1 MTSQP
6 NLDLLFV
13 LAHPDDESFGSGGL
27 ISWLRGQRLRVGLV
41 CATRGESG
49 QISDPS
55 LGTPET
61 LGAVR
66 ERELRA
72 SMAIAGVEP
81 VRLLSYRDSGMDG
94 SPAND
99 DPRSLV
105 QALRE
110 AVLADVIFQ
119 LRDLKPTIV
128 ITFGPDGI
136 YGHPDHIKI
145 GEIATEAVQLA
156 ASDSAYPFLG
166 EPWRVSYLYHSAVA
180 REDLIESASG
190 PHGPIA
196 GLPLD
201 LVAQMGTP
209 RAEITHV
216 FDIRPYIDAKLR
228 LMQPHA
234 TQLPFNPEP
243 GSPQDPAT
251 RPRLAKESAKH
262 IPLPWNGS
270 NDPPNF
276 IDAFHSPE
284 LANAPASFVTPDNH
298 S

>member
-1 MTSQP
+1 MSSQTI
-6 NLDLLFV
+6 LDLLFV

-27 ISWLRGQRLRVGLV
+27 ITWLREQGYRVGLV

-66 ERELRA
+66 ERELRTA
-72 SMAIAGVEP
+72 MAVAGVEP
-81 VRLLSYRDSGMDG
+81 VRLLPYRDSGMDG
-94 SPAND
+94 SPEND

-105 QALRE
+105 QAPRE

-119 LRDLKPTIV
+119 IRDLKPAV
-128 ITFGPDGI
+128 VVTFGPDGI

-145 GEIATEAVQLA
+145 GDIATEAVHLA
-156 ASDSAYPFLG
+156 AGDAYPFLG
-166 EPWRVSYLYHSAVA
+166 EPWRVGHLYHSAVA

-201 LVAQMGTP
+201 LVATMGTP

-216 FDIRPYIDAKLR
+216 FDIRPYIEGKLR
-228 LMQPHA
+228 LMRPHA

-251 RPRLAKESAKH
+251 RPRLAKESLRH
-262 IPLPWNGS
+262 VPLPWNGPD
-270 NDPPNF
+270 DPPS
-276 IDAFHSPE
+276 IVDPFHSSE
-284 LANAPASFVTPDNH
+284 LASAPVQFITPGT
-298 S
+298 STS